1 MYIDDKLA
9 EGYVVVCDGGGE
21 QHSFLVR
28 NLSLSVQCPSCGKV
42 ELSVDLATDF
52 VMRQADPQ
60 GNVGSPQS
68 MPRMAQQAVGAGD

>member
-9 EGYVVVCDGGGE
+9 EGYVMVCDGGGE

-28 NLSLSVQCPSCGKV
+28 NLSLSVQCPNCGKV

-52 VMRQADPQ
+52 VMRRADVGTPPATRPERHA
-60 GNVGSPQS
+60 VGS
-68 MPRMAQQAVGAGD
+68 

>member
-9 EGYVVVCDGGGE
+9 EGYVMVCDGGGE

-52 VMRQADPQ
+52 VMRQSDVTPQ
-60 GNVGSPQS
+60 PMARLDRQVVGS
-68 MPRMAQQAVGAGD
+68 

>member
-52 VMRQADPQ
+52 VMRQAD
-60 GNVGSPQS
+60 VGSPQP
-68 MPRMAQQAVGAGD
+68 MPRLAQQVVGS